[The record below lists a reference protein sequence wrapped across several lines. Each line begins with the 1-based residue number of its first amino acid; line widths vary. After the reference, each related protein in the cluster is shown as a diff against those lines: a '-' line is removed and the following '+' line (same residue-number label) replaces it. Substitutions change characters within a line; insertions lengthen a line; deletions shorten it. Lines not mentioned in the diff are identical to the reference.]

1 MIMAVVVEEKRLGA
15 WGPKKLGEFFSSIKL
30 DWDIGERIII
40 KQGYLMNFFKGEEFI
55 LPVLEWIRRVL
66 GVSVKPSKGNKKFVH
81 SRLMVAGP
89 DIVAFRSIKTWWII
103 YPCWG

>member
-40 KQGYLMNFFKGEEFI
+40 KQGYLMNFF
-55 LPVLEWIRRVL
+55 
-66 GVSVKPSKGNKKFVH
+66 
-81 SRLMVAGP
+81 
-89 DIVAFRSIKTWWII
+89 
-103 YPCWG
+103 

>member
-40 KQGYLMNFFKGEEFI
+40 KQGYLMNF
-55 LPVLEWIRRVL
+55 L
-66 GVSVKPSKGNKKFVH
+66 GGKNSFY
-81 SRLMVAGP
+81 R
-89 DIVAFRSIKTWWII
+89 F
-103 YPCWG
+103 